1 MLRVAIP
8 IFTGGLPCVFV
19 YEEMLLAWVLKVSV
33 RKLRFRL
40 RLDRKIEECERLK
53 DEGYD
58 D

>member
-33 RKLRFRL
+33 RKLWFRL
-40 RLDRKIEECERLK
+40 RLDRKIEECKRLK